1 MVKSAGM
8 GLRTEAQQW
17 RWWQAGL
24 VALSGVLM
32 AIALP
37 PWSLWPVAWVGLVPL
52 WWVVLVTPSVPLAA
66 TYGLLWGLVYYGMS
80 LAWITHLHPLM
91 WMGVPWGSSVA
102 IALSAWIF
110 IVLWGSVCI
119 AVWGGAIAWL
129 ARRWPGRSLWLVL
142 AGTALWCALEA
153 LRNHSPLDWS
163 PLSLTQSPSNLW
175 ILHLAR
181 LSGPGTITAI
191 LVATNGLLALAL
203 AAGRRQTELP
213 HPSTPG
219 QTHRSAPTIHPSTHP
234 PIHPSTPPLP
244 LLLSALALAIAGH
257 ALGAIL
263 HASTAAAPDGQVLTL
278 GLIQGNVPTRE
289 KLTPQGVRQALQGY
303 TDGYLALVNEGV
315 DAVVTPEGALPQLWN
330 PNSPQIAAILQTV
343 EQAGIPLWLG
353 SFAPVPG
360 AGRSQYTQSLLEIRP
375 DGQTYGRYD
384 KVQLVPLGEYI
395 PFEAVLGRLI
405 SRLSP
410 LDSYLVPGAPQQE
423 FITSLGQGT
432 VGICYESAY
441 SRLFR
446 PQTRLGGEFIITA
459 SNNDPYPFWMMVQ
472 HHGFDVLRAVESDR
486 WAIRVTN
493 TGLSGVVDNHGRTLW
508 LGEPQTYLTHRA
520 TLERR
525 QTLTP
530 YIRWGDWLTPLLL
543 GATLVLGCRKN
554 QR

>member
-1 MVKSAGM
+1 MIKSVGVGCRNA
-8 GLRTEAQQW
+8 AQQW
-17 RWWQAGL
+17 RWGQAGL
-24 VALSGVLM
+24 VALSGGLM
-32 AIALP
+32 ALALP
-37 PWSLWPVAWVGLVPL
+37 PLSLWAVAWVGLVPL
-52 WWVVLVTPSVPLAA
+52 WWVVLATPSVPLATA
-66 TYGLLWGLVYYGMS
+66 YGMLWGLVYYGMS

-110 IVLWGSVCI
+110 IVLWGAVCI
-119 AVWGGAIAWL
+119 AFWGGAIAWL
-129 ARRWPGRSLWLVL
+129 ARRWPGRSPWLVL

-163 PLSLTQSPSNLW
+163 PLSLTQSPDNLW

-181 LSGPGTITAI
+181 LSGPGAITAI
-191 LVATNGLLALAL
+191 LVATNGLLAIALYPQALESSPRPPTRPLRPLL
-203 AAGRRQTELP
+203 AALTLVFV
-213 HPSTPG
+213 
-219 QTHRSAPTIHPSTHP
+219 
-234 PIHPSTPPLP
+234 
-244 LLLSALALAIAGH
+244 GH
-257 ALGAIL
+257 ALGAFL
-263 HASTAAAPDGQVLTL
+263 YASTAAAPDDPTLTL

-303 TDGYLALVNEGV
+303 TDGYLALVNQGV

-343 EQAGIPLWLG
+343 GQAGVPLWLG

-360 AGRSQYTQSLLEIRP
+360 EGRSQYTQSLLEIRP
-375 DGQTYGRYD
+375 DGQIYGRYD

-410 LDSYLVPGAPQQE
+410 LDSYLVPGAPQQA

-446 PQTRLGGEFIITA
+446 PQTRLGGEFMITA
-459 SNNDPYPFWMMVQ
+459 SNNDPYPVWMMVQ

-493 TGLSGVVDNHGRTLW
+493 TGLSGVVDNHGRTRW
-508 LGEPQTYLTHRA
+508 LGAPQTYLIHRA

-543 GATLVLGCRKN
+543 GLTLATGWRAS
-554 QR
+554 RR

>member
-1 MVKSAGM
+1 MKSVAM
-8 GLRTEAQQW
+8 GFRSVAQQW
-17 RWWQAGL
+17 RWGQAGL
-24 VALSGVLM
+24 AALSGVLM
-32 AIALP
+32 ALALP
-37 PWSLWPVAWVGLVPL
+37 PWSLWPLAWVGLVPL
-52 WWVVLVTPSVPLAA
+52 WWVVLAAPQVGLAA
-66 TYGLLWGLVYYGMS
+66 AYGLLWGLVYYGIS

-119 AVWGGAIAWL
+119 AFWGGMIAWL
-129 ARRWPGRSLWLVL
+129 ARRWPGRSRWLVL

-163 PLSLTQSPSNLW
+163 PLSLTQSPDNLW

-181 LSGPGTITAI
+181 LSGPGAITAI
-191 LVATNGLLALAL
+191 LVATNGLLALAG
-203 AAGRRQTELP
+203 AESRRQKAEGRRQTEP
-213 HPSTPG
+213 
-219 QTHRSAPTIHPSTHP
+219 IHPSTHP
-234 PIHPSTPPLP
+234 PIHSPTAPLP
-244 LLLSALALAIAGH
+244 LILSAIGLAITGH
-257 ALGAIL
+257 ALGAML
-263 HASTAAAPDGQVLTL
+263 YASTAAAPADQALTV
-278 GLIQGNVPTRE
+278 GLIQGNIPTRE
-289 KLTPQGVRQALQGY
+289 KLTPQGIRQALQGY
-303 TDGYLALVNEGV
+303 TDGYLDLVNQGV

-330 PNSPQIAAILQTV
+330 PNSPQIAAILRTV
-343 EQAGIPLWLG
+343 EQAGVPLWLG

-360 AGRSQYTQSLLEIRP
+360 EGRSQYTQSLLEIRP
-375 DGQTYGRYD
+375 DGQTHGRYD
-384 KVQLVPLGEYI
+384 KVQLVPLGEYV

-410 LDSYLVPGAPQQE
+410 LDSYLVPGAPQQA
-423 FITSLGQGT
+423 FISSLGQGT

-459 SNNDPYPFWMMVQ
+459 SNNDPYPVWMMVQ

-493 TGLSGVVDNHGRTLW
+493 TGLSGIVDNRGHTLW

-543 GATLVLGCRKN
+543 GLTLAGGWWGDR
-554 QR
+554 R